1 MGVDGQ
7 PALLMKWDNG
17 RGLNLLPLSVGL
29 ALRSKQLLQLA
40 GSPFPIRPL
49 CPPLEICRGRG
60 APSTAKFRPPQQM
73 PIQSQEMRIVA
84 WAENCYTKIVEKA
97 HECRHLFSFA
107 QGPPWPRAPAKI
119 STTLFPCLRF
129 RRGHT
134 AALGRRPHTADQSMG
149 KGSLLYENWFYWTRN
164 YGKTHGKESD

>member
-1 MGVDGQ
+1 MEK
-7 PALLMKWDNG
+7 AKE
-17 RGLNLLPLSVGL
+17 LLPPEKPKHGGRVGKDNRMML
-29 ALRSKQLLQLA
+29 NGILYWLNT
-40 GSPFPIRPL
+40 
-49 CPPLEICRGRG
+49 G

-73 PIQSQEMRIVA
+73 PIQSQEMRIVS

-134 AALGRRPHTADQSMG
+134 AALGRRPHTADQPMG

-164 YGKTHGKESD
+164 YGKTHGKESDEGWL